1 MNESVWGIVA
11 AAGEA
16 RRFGSDKLAQRLP
29 NGDTIL
35 YRSCAQ
41 LISGGID
48 RLVVVGSPGP
58 SHRLDRL
65 AESIYQTV
73 PGGSQRSDSIKAGL
87 AVIPSDV
94 QWIAVHDGA
103 RPFATA
109 DLIKRC
115 VAAAQ
120 ATGAA
125 VPVLECIDTIAR
137 AKNAQLVGALDRTE
151 LRRIQTPQI
160 MRRAWLEQVLAQ
172 TAASDESSVL
182 LSLGHPVAT
191 VVGDK
196 ENIKVTYSNDL
207 EETRRRYVTGMGF
220 DVHRYDSE
228 RPLYLGGVL
237 IPNEDGLAGHS
248 DADVLLHAL
257 VDAILGGLGA
267 GDIGSHF
274 PPSDDQFKD
283 AASSVFLT
291 HTMKLVRQAGARL
304 EHVDM
309 TLIGE
314 RPRLTPHRDRIRAH
328 LSELLGIDLGSVS
341 LKATTTEGLGFTG
354 RGEGLAAQAVA
365 SLSLPKT
372 KEPTS

>member
-1 MNESVWGIVA
+1 M
-11 AAGEA
+11 
-16 RRFGSDKLAQRLP
+16 
-29 NGDTIL
+29 
-35 YRSCAQ
+35 
-41 LISGGID
+41 
-48 RLVVVGSPGP
+48 
-58 SHRLDRL
+58 
-65 AESIYQTV
+65 
-73 PGGSQRSDSIKAGL
+73 
-87 AVIPSDV
+87 
-94 QWIAVHDGA
+94 
-103 RPFATA
+103 
-109 DLIKRC
+109 
-115 VAAAQ
+115 
-120 ATGAA
+120 
-125 VPVLECIDTIAR
+125 
-137 AKNAQLVGALDRTE
+137 
-151 LRRIQTPQI
+151 
-160 MRRAWLEQVLAQ
+160 
-172 TAASDESSVL
+172 
-182 LSLGHPVAT
+182 
-191 VVGDK
+191 VGDK
-196 ENIKVTYSNDL
+196 ENIKVTYSKDL
-207 EETRRRYVTGMGF
+207 EERRRRYVTGMGF

-228 RPLYLGGVL
+228 RPLYLGGVH

-328 LSELLGIDLGSVS
+328 LSELLGIDIGSVS

-365 SLSLPKT
+365 SLSLPET